1 MKKDLAMLKTLREG
15 PMAGMD
21 EAEYKMIEDDV
32 KKFGFDGLSGYAK
45 SMVMESMRR
54 LGSDIN
60 KAVAIKKKEIEK
72 HGDHDQS
79 THSPTGG
86 AGKDIQDLSPS
97 DQKEYIRRIS
107 SAKNYEEAR
116 EIIAEFKPKLP
127 KKAELEK
134 VKSVSQGDMVSW
146 GSSGGNARGKVV
158 RVERSGR
165 LSVPGS
171 SFNLQGTD
179 DDPAVLITL
188 YRDGKPTDKKVGH
201 KMSTLNK
208 I

>member
-165 LSVPGS
+165 LSVPGT
-171 SFNLQGTD
+171 SFNLQGTS

-188 YRDGKPTDKKVGH
+188 YKDGKPTDKKVGH